1 MGSKDIKNLCMGY
14 DEKQRALMVY
24 GYTGYIK
31 DDWFAMPAFGRRY
44 HEYGIADGSV
54 LLCGPSES
62 FCDGAQTPTI
72 PRMEISASFIMKAK
86 FRRRLWVPLISISDA
101 LSEMIALAK
110 TLGLK
115 CFGGKENNEQVSR
128 IPEKI

>member
-54 LLCGPSES
+54 GQQRLTLHVGVVDDRHMLRAGDCRIVE
-62 FCDGAQTPTI
+62 DGVQPKVHDGIQLAEDQLTFL
-72 PRMEISASFIMKAK
+72 AS
-86 FRRRLWVPLISISDA
+86 SS
-101 LSEMIALAK
+101 
-110 TLGLK
+110 
-115 CFGGKENNEQVSR
+115 Q
-128 IPEKI
+128 

>member
-62 FCDGAQTPTI
+62 FCDGD
-72 PRMEISASFIMKAK
+72 
-86 FRRRLWVPLISISDA
+86 LV
-101 LSEMIALAK
+101 IAEEN
-110 TLGLK
+110 
-115 CFGGKENNEQVSR
+115 GGPAVFVFSTDHNYTEDGDKRILHDESR
-128 IPEKI
+128 IQAKIMGSFNFYQ

>member
-44 HEYGIADGSV
+44 HEYGIAAY
-54 LLCGPSES
+54 
-62 FCDGAQTPTI
+62 FCVAQASL
-72 PRMEISASFIMKAK
+72 SAMVI
-86 FRRRLWVPLISISDA
+86 L
-101 LSEMIALAK
+101 
-110 TLGLK
+110 
-115 CFGGKENNEQVSR
+115 
-128 IPEKI
+128 